1 VRTGQWWFITA
12 TTPGGGPARQRLSG
26 GHFSGQMPPM
36 RQSLGQR
43 LGPSVAPVG
52 ASSVG
57 AWAPSPQAF
66 LAQPSAQSVAFQG
79 AVSDNLSGGSTR
91 EVFQK
96 AVQLARSLGAPFPE
110 LVAAQFALESGY
122 GKHMSGKN
130 NPFGQKASAREAGT
144 VRGTQE
150 YGSGGAYST
159 SSKFKDYASIAQAF
173 QEHIKRW
180 HMDLRASTPRQAA
193 QEVLSKG
200 YATDPA
206 YVSKLVKIMQDNGA
220 AVDQP
225 RRA

>member
-1 VRTGQWWFITA
+1 MRTGQWWFIQR
-12 TTPGGGPARQRLSG
+12 PVGGPARQHQPMAHFGGGMLSPQT
-26 GHFSGQMPPM
+26 FVPRAVSSNVQ
-36 RQSLGQR
+36 
-43 LGPSVAPVG
+43 PSRV
-52 ASSVG
+52 S
-57 AWAPSPQAF
+57 AWSPSPQAF
-66 LAQPSAQSVAFQG
+66 LAQPMVRPMTLQG
-79 AVSDNLSGGSTR
+79 GISDNLAGGSHK

-96 AVQLARSLGAPFPE
+96 AVQLARALGAPFPE

-150 YGSGGAYST
+150 YGSGGAYNT
-159 SSKFKDYASIAQAF
+159 SSKFKDYGSIAEAF

-180 HMDLRASTPRQAA
+180 HKDLRATTPRQAA

-225 RRA
+225 RLA